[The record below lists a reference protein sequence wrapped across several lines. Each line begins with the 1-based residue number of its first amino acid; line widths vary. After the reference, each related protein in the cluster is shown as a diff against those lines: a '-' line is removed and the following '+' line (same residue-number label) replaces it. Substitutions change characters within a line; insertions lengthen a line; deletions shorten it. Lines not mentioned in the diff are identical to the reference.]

1 VLLSGD
7 ALTADAIAQ
16 SVASLGER
24 ARAELGEPAGDLV
37 AVYDVRYRG
46 QAFEL
51 SVTAGVRPQPD
62 ELRAAFE
69 ALHEDRYGYSD
80 PEQTLELV
88 TIRVAASVAGVEVE
102 LAGDGAD
109 NEPAGGRRLAVID
122 GVQTEVEV
130 LRGAPAPGR
139 EITGPA
145 IVELAE
151 STLLV
156 APGWSGAVDATGT
169 IVLKE
174 RR

>member
-1 VLLSGD
+1 V
-7 ALTADAIAQ
+7 
-16 SVASLGER
+16 
-24 ARAELGEPAGDLV
+24 ELGEPAADLV
-37 AVYDVRYRG
+37 AVYDLRYRG

-88 TIRVAASVAGVEVE
+88 TVRVAASVAGVEVE
-102 LAGDGAD
+102 LAGEGDGAGNGD
-109 NEPAGGRRLAVID
+109 GPGRGGGRPEPARVRRLAVID
-122 GVQTEVEV
+122 GAQTEVEV
-130 LRGAPAPGR
+130 LRGAPAPGSQ
-139 EITGPA
+139 ITGPA

-169 IVLKE
+169 IVLKA